1 MGRPPKYIINIGDT
15 YDDYKCIKIIQ
26 EPDG

>member
-1 MGRPPKYIINIGDT
+1 MGRPPKYIIHIGDI
-15 YDDYKCIKIIQ
+15 YDDYKCIDIIQ